1 VDPVTDERII
11 PVAMPKWGLSMQAG
25 KITGWVIAEGDHVSV
40 GDELADIETDK
51 IAGTL
56 EAADAGT
63 VRRIVASVGEDVPV
77 SGTIALLAPPE
88 VTEEALD
95 AAVAEARA
103 VIDAGV
109 PDEAGGGPAVETAD
123 VGGRKIRYAGVGG
136 ARVGGAGVRGAGVG
150 GAGTGGDGEVVLL
163 IHGYG
168 GDRNSWLFLQEPLAA
183 RHRVYALDLPGHG
196 TSSKDVGDGSVRVLA
211 DAVIGVLDSVGAERA
226 HLVGHSLGGAVAVA
240 AATRDPRRIGSLT
253 LIAPSGFGPEINAAY
268 LRGFAGAQTRRELK
282 PVVGQIFADES
293 LVTRQIVDDL
303 LAYKRLDGVH
313 EALHALLGALLLPD
327 SDAQRADA
335 AAAVAAFGGAVPV
348 TVIWGT
354 ADRIIPVAHAES
366 VPGAVRHLVDGA
378 GHMPHIERPA
388 AVQAAIEEAIA
399 AAS

>member
-1 VDPVTDERII
+1 VDPVSDERIV
-11 PVAMPKWGLSMQAG
+11 PVAMPKWGLSMQVG
-25 KITGWVIAEGDHVSV
+25 KITGWVVAEGDDVSV
-40 GDELADIETDK
+40 GDELADVETDK

-63 VRRIVASVGEDVPV
+63 VRRLVARVGEDVPV
-77 SGTIALLAPPE
+77 SGTIALIAPAE

-109 PDEAGGGPAVETAD
+109 PDEAGGLPAVETAD
-123 VGGRKIRYAGVGG
+123 VGGRKIRYVGVGQE
-136 ARVGGAGVRGAGVG
+136 
-150 GAGTGGDGEVVLL
+150 GEVVLL
-163 IHGYG
+163 VHGYG

-196 TSSKDVGDGSVRVLA
+196 TSSKDVGDGSAGVLA

-240 AATRDPRRIGSLT
+240 ATTRDPRRIASLT

-293 LVTRQIVDDL
+293 LVTRQVVDDL
-303 LAYKRLDGVH
+303 LAYKRLDGVD

-327 SDAQRADA
+327 SDAQAADA
-335 AAAVAAFGGAVPV
+335 ATAVAAFGGAVPV
-348 TVIWGT
+348 TVIWGS
-354 ADRIIPVAHAES
+354 ADRIIPAAQAAS

-378 GHMPHIERPA
+378 GHMPHMERPA

-399 AAS
+399 ATS

>member
-1 VDPVTDERII
+1 VDPVSDERIV
-11 PVAMPKWGLSMQAG
+11 PVAMPKWGLSMQLG
-25 KITGWVIAEGDHVSV
+25 KITGWMVGEGDEVTV

-63 VRRIVASVGEDVPV
+63 VRRLVARVGEDVPV
-77 SGTIALLAPPE
+77 SGTIALLAPAE
-88 VTEEALD
+88 VSDEALD
-95 AAVAEARA
+95 AAAAQARA

-109 PDEAGGGPAVETAD
+109 PDEAGGGPEVETAD

-136 ARVGGAGVRGAGVG
+136 
-150 GAGTGGDGEVVLL
+150 DGEVVLL
-163 IHGYG
+163 VHGYG

-196 TSSKDVGDGSVRVLA
+196 TSSKDVGDGSVSVLA
-211 DAVIGVLDSVGAERA
+211 DAVIGVLDSIGAERA

-240 AATRDPRRIGSLT
+240 AATRDPRRIASLT

-282 PVVGQIFADES
+282 PVVAQIFADES
-293 LVTRQIVDDL
+293 LVTRQVVDDL
-303 LAYKRLDGVH
+303 LAYKRLDGVDD
-313 EALHALLGALLLPD
+313 ALHALLGAVLLPD
-327 SDAQRADA
+327 SDAQRTDA
-335 AAAVAAFGGAVPV
+335 ATAVAALGGAIPV
-348 TVIWGT
+348 TVIWGS
-354 ADRIIPVAHAES
+354 ADRVIPAAQAAS

-378 GHMPHIERPA
+378 GHMPHMERPG

>member
-1 VDPVTDERII
+1 VDPVSDERIV
-11 PVAMPKWGLSMQAG
+11 PVAMPKWGLSMQLG
-25 KITGWVIAEGDHVSV
+25 KITGWMVGEGDEVTV

-63 VRRIVASVGEDVPV
+63 VRRLVARVGEDVPV
-77 SGTIALLAPPE
+77 SGTIALLAPAE
-88 VTEEALD
+88 VSDEALD
-95 AAVAEARA
+95 AAAAQARA

-109 PDEAGGGPAVETAD
+109 PDEAGGGPEVETAD

-136 ARVGGAGVRGAGVG
+136 
-150 GAGTGGDGEVVLL
+150 DGEVVLL
-163 IHGYG
+163 VHGYG

-196 TSSKDVGDGSVRVLA
+196 TSSKDVGDGSVSVLA
-211 DAVIGVLDSVGAERA
+211 DAVIGVLDSIGAERA

-240 AATRDPRRIGSLT
+240 AATRDPRRIASLT

-293 LVTRQIVDDL
+293 LVTRQVVDDL
-303 LAYKRLDGVH
+303 LAYKRLDGVG

-327 SDAQRADA
+327 SDAQRTDA
-335 AAAVAAFGGAVPV
+335 ATAVAAFGGAVPV

-354 ADRIIPVAHAES
+354 ADRIIPAAQAAS
-366 VPGAVRHLVDGA
+366 VPGAARHLVDGA
-378 GHMPHIERPA
+378 GHMPHMERPG